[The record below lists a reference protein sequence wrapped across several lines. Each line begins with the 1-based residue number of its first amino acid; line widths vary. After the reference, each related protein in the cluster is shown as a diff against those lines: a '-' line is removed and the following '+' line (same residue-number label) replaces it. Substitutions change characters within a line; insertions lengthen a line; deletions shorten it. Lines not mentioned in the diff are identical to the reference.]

1 MLTTC
6 SDQTSVT
13 DNRTPGDISLD
24 PDDDRSLSEDS
35 DARMMEDFKKA
46 DKDKPTRNSSRGEKG
61 PSAGAVVSPDKATRE
76 SSRGAGGSEDKS
88 PETEGG
94 NKEAPR
100 RSPCIQSAKDANT
113 GATHPNPPDTSAPSG
128 NEAPEAARDE

>member
-24 PDDDRSLSEDS
+24 FDDNRLFSEDS
-35 DARMMEDFKKA
+35 DARMMGDFDEA
-46 DKDKPTRNSSRGEKG
+46 EKDEPTRNPSRGEKG
-61 PSAGAVVSPDKATRE
+61 PSVGAVVSPDKATRE
-76 SSRGAGGSEDKS
+76 SSRGAGRSEDEP
-88 PETEGG
+88 PEAEGG
-94 NKEAPR
+94 TKEAPR
-100 RSPCIQSAKDANT
+100 RSPRIQLAKGANT

-128 NEAPEAARDE
+128 NKAPEAARDE

>member
-13 DNRTPGDISLD
+13 DNRTPGDISSDLVD
-24 PDDDRSLSEDS
+24 NRLLSEDS
-35 DARMMEDFKKA
+35 DARMMGDFDEA
-46 DKDKPTRNSSRGEKG
+46 DKDEPTRNSSRGKKG
-61 PSAGAVVSPDKATRE
+61 PSVGAVVSPDKATRE
-76 SSRGAGGSEDKS
+76 NSLEAAGSKDKP

-100 RSPCIQSAKDANT
+100 RSPRIQLAKDANT

-128 NEAPEAARDE
+128 NEVPEAARDE